1 LGDEWVSRFWTTTKP
16 LLEALGNHHSNRYKI
31 VHTLQST
38 GNIRRTRLS
47 KNSVNRRRDG
57 GTVSEIQWAFLVLWV
72 GILLLEAFGCRHN
85 NRQKIGHTRKST
97 GSIRLSRLFNNS
109 VNLRRD
115 GGVVRE
121 ISSAFLGLWVG
132 FPLLGD
138 T

>member
-1 LGDEWVSRFWTTTKP
+1 
-16 LLEALGNHHSNRYKI
+16 
-31 VHTLQST
+31 
-38 GNIRRTRLS
+38 
-47 KNSVNRRRDG
+47 
-57 GTVSEIQWAFLVLWV
+57 V

-132 FPLLGD
+132 FPLWATPNLLLGGFGHQHNNRQKIEHARKS
-138 T
+138 TGEIRQTGLSKNIVNWR